1 MRTYQTEP
9 KTGKA
14 IEKNSES
21 KKNEMLKGPICKR
34 FQDILQFLFYLVYLR
49 KFKKS
54 ASCNCIGRSL

>member
-34 FQDILQFLFYLVYLR
+34 FQDILQFLRTFLL
-49 KFKKS
+49 
-54 ASCNCIGRSL
+54 SLSEEV